1 MCAQPQA
8 PKIAALIDVSTW
20 STNIMING
28 ALCFV
33 HTALNWQWT
42 PGTHSWPDVPESRSA
57 EGEVEVPHDNP
68 VSMLA
73 IAMRT
78 TKWRRLV
85 LVRKVL
91 A

>member
-42 PGTHSWPDVPESRSA
+42 PGTHSWPDVAGASIRRGRSGSA
-57 EGEVEVPHDNP
+57 P
-68 VSMLA
+68 
-73 IAMRT
+73 
-78 TKWRRLV
+78 
-85 LVRKVL
+85 
-91 A
+91 